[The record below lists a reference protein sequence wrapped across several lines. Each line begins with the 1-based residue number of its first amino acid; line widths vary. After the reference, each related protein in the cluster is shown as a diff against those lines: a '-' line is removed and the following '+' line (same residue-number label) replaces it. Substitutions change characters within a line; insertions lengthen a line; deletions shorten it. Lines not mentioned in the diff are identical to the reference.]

1 MKKFTIATIVLS
13 LVVVIGLFVKRAQ
26 NGGRLNEHADQ
37 EKTISNEAMDKIKEA
52 AKALDKEEQESS
64 SDAPTVQES
73 NQVAPPEE
81 GMVMTEEQM
90 IKLEEY
96 FEKVEKNWADRMNQ
110 LFNRELGLEPKA
122 LEEYYKMREGYEQD
136 KLDAFEDF
144 HEEMIEKYGEAYS
157 YKPSEEEKLFTEKV
171 RGRYDQALIKLI
183 GEEAY
188 QRYLEAKDQF
198 NRELAEVDDKD
209 LGFIKIDF

>member
-1 MKKFTIATIVLS
+1 MKKFTIATIVLT

-26 NGGRLNEHADQ
+26 NGGRISEAIPP
-37 EKTISNEAMDKIKEA
+37 EKTISDEAKDKIKEA
-52 AKALDKEEQESS
+52 AKALDKNEIPA
-64 SDAPTVQES
+64 APNTSATQ
-73 NQVAPPEE
+73 APDQSVPEE

-90 IKLEEY
+90 VKLEEY
-96 FEKVEKNWADRMNQ
+96 FEKVEKDWSDRMNQ
-110 LFNRELGLEPKA
+110 LFNKELGLQPKA

-144 HEEMIEKYGEAYS
+144 HEEMIEKYGETYS

-171 RGRYDQALIKLI
+171 RERYDQALIKLV

-188 QRYLEAKDQF
+188 QRYLETRDQF
-198 NRELAEVDDKD
+198 NRELSENDDKD

>member
-1 MKKFTIATIVLS
+1 MKKFTIATIVLT
-13 LVVVIGLFVKRAQ
+13 LVVVIGLLVKRAQ
-26 NGGRLNEHADQ
+26 NGGRV
-37 EKTISNEAMDKIKEA
+37 NEAMPEDIAITPEGKAKIEEA
-52 AKALDKEEQESS
+52 AKALDNNDVPMAPKTSETKASESE
-64 SDAPTVQES
+64 V
-73 NQVAPPEE
+73 PEE

-90 IKLEEY
+90 VKLEEY
-96 FEKVEKNWADRMNQ
+96 FEKVEKDWSDRMNQ
-110 LFNRELGLEPKA
+110 LFSKDLGLEPKA

-144 HEEMIEKYGEAYS
+144 HEEMIEKYGENYS

-171 RGRYDQALIKLI
+171 RERYDQALIKLI

-188 QRYLEAKDQF
+188 QRYLETRDQF